1 MDVNNRDVEGPL
13 SLRANLSQTVAQYK
27 AVIARKLRL
36 NPKALLLGMTVHKD
50 NAKLLQNEE
59 ATLGEENFIEYCK
72 VFAAPTGTSATTSTT
87 TTTVNEDPT
96 EWCNR
101 FRHFIQRLDHV
112 VSLYLTLPSMEQG
125 NAAER
130 NLLLRIA
137 VNKIFHL
144 LNF

>member
-36 NPKALLLGMTVHKD
+36 TPKTLLLGMTVHKD

-72 VFAAPTGTSATTSTT
+72 VFAAPMGASASTT
-87 TTTVNEDPT
+87 TTTTTATATEEPT

-112 VSLYLTLPSMEQG
+112 VSLYLTLPNMEQG
-125 NAAER
+125 TR
-130 NLLLRIA
+130 PHRYFRI
-137 VNKIFHL
+137 
-144 LNF
+144 